1 MRKIAFQ
8 SIQTT
13 IFSYLGVVLGYI
25 NVLWLYPYAMD
36 TTQLGTFRTIQ
47 DLGLLLVPFAQMGLG
62 HGITRYFPKLER
74 NHSALLTFALLFSF
88 FGFGVVAL
96 LFFGLKQQVVSLFA
110 SNSPEIINFLGVV
123 LFIALFSV
131 WSSVLDAFAR
141 SFIKV
146 GIPTFFR
153 EVFLRLLTSILV
165 ALYLL
170 KWIDFD
176 QVMQGLVLVYGA
188 SLVGVAVY
196 LAWLGVFKLD
206 FSWGQFPAGFK
217 SSLLKY
223 SLLTFLA
230 TAASTLILKID
241 SVMISSMLSLEA
253 NAIYSI
259 AFYMALVIEL
269 PRRAI
274 SQVAMPLIAE
284 HFAQQRIQEINLLY
298 RQLSNR
304 QLYICLLLFA
314 LIWANI
320 DSIYHF
326 VPNREIYQTGK
337 WVVFIIALGKLVDV
351 AFSLNSE
358 ILVFSSYYRFNL
370 ILTVSMSVLLVAA
383 NYFLIPVMGIEGAA
397 IGSAAVMLAYNF
409 VKYAYLKW
417 RLQLDPFS
425 LETLKIMAVGIIS
438 VLGLYLSPTLNSPFL
453 SLFITSGIIVAVFVG
468 SSALLGV
475 GKEEWAWLKNRGK

>member
-13 IFSYLGVVLGYI
+13 IFSYVGVVLGYI
-25 NVLWLYPYAMD
+25 NVLWLYPYALD

-47 DLGLLLVPFAQMGLG
+47 DLGLLLVPFAQLGLG

-74 NHSALLTFALLFSF
+74 NQGALLTFSLLFSF
-88 FGFGVVAL
+88 LGFGIVAL
-96 LFFGLKQQVVSLFA
+96 LFFGFKQQVISLFA
-110 SNSPEIINFLGVV
+110 SNSPEVINFLGVALV
-123 LFIALFSV
+123 VALFSV

-176 QVMQGLVLVYGA
+176 QVMQGLVGVYGL
-188 SLVGVAVY
+188 SMFGVAFY
-196 LAWLGVFKLD
+196 LVWLGVFKFD
-206 FSWGQFPAGFK
+206 FSWNKFPSGFK

-230 TAASTLILKID
+230 TAASALILKID

-425 LETLKIMAVGIIS
+425 LETLKIIAVGTIS
-438 VLGLYLSPTLNSPFL
+438 VLALYLSPTLSSPFL
-453 SLFITSGIIVAVFVG
+453 SLIVTSGIIVAVFVG